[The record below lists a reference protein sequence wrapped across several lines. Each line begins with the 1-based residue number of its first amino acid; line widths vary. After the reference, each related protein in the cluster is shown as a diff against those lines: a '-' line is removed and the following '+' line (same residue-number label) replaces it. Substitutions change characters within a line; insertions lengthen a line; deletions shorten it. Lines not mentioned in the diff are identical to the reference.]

1 VKLVSPFA
9 PHLGEEMWEQ
19 LGGTQ
24 TIAYEPWPQYDESLT
39 VSSTVTLGVQV
50 NGKTRGEI
58 TLGVEASEDEA
69 RELAAKV
76 ESVAKF
82 VDGKEL
88 KKFIYRPGKIINF
101 VVGK

>member
-9 PHLGEEMWEQ
+9 PHLGEEMWQQ
-19 LGGTQ
+19 LGHAESL
-24 TIAYEPWPQYDESLT
+24 AYAPWPHYEEALT
-39 VSSTVTLGVQV
+39 ISNTVTLGVQV

-58 TLGVEASEDEA
+58 TLSTEASEDEA

-82 VDGKEL
+82 VEGKEL

-101 VVGK
+101 VVGN